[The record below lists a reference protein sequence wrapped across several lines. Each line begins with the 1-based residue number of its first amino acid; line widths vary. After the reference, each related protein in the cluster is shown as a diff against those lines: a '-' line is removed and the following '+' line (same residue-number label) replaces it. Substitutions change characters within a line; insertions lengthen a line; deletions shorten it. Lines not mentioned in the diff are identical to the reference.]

1 MQTFEHASTLD
12 KTWRTEY
19 FLTHNKTP
27 HKFYW
32 PGHGPKSKLKLH
44 SLAAETAKA
53 AKYEK
58 RKTKSRAKSL
68 QSQTQ
73 RPKELNFY
81 NFFVIFISTSFE

>member
-53 AKYEK
+53 AK
-58 RKTKSRAKSL
+58 
-68 QSQTQ
+68 
-73 RPKELNFY
+73 
-81 NFFVIFISTSFE
+81 I

>member
-68 QSQTQ
+68 ESQTQ
-73 RPKELNFY
+73 RAELLQLFCDFY
-81 NFFVIFISTSFE
+81 FYFI